1 MVVKICFFISLVEF
15 ADKESMEYAIDK
27 MDGTELGGRKI
38 EISQEKSAGIGSGRG
53 RSRSRSPR
61 R

>member
-1 MVVKICFFISLVEF
+1 MVEF